1 MSVEPVVAPDEEP
14 YAIKEADLPQ
24 ILEEYDRLAAEY
36 VKRHKEGRGFT
47 FFHFMLDLT
56 QGPCVAKRLS
66 GCGSRNDYMHLTPW
80 VHDKPSINFLVT
92 EDYRNGNV

>member
-14 YAIKEADLPQ
+14 YSIKEADLPQ

-66 GCGSRNDYMHLTPW
+66 GCGSEL
-80 VHDKPSINFLVT
+80 SIWQLPRGAT
-92 EDYRNGNV
+92 SIRAISL